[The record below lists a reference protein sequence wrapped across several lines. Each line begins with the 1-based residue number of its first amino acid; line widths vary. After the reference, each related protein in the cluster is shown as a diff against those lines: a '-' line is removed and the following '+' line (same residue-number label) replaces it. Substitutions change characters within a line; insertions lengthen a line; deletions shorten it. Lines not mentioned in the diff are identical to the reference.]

1 MYESHRCT
9 VAGPPPKVAPTTFSP
24 ARKPNSLG
32 ALTCHKSDCK
42 TVLNTTTHP
51 ATRCVCGYLFCLNHR
66 HPSDHA
72 CPGKQNPTKQSILLS
87 SSSSS
92 NSSTPM
98 TKEKLLSKLKE
109 WSLSRKSTSDSD
121 KQKSGLF
128 KGLIRTKSN
137 QAQSTVAQRGLEI
150 GRLRREAK
158 GDSKVPEDKRLYVHG
173 EGPPNL
179 NAPLTNAAQILR
191 KPVYFSKEWSNGK
204 VLDRLADALGV
215 ANVNNRSEDKEKR
228 LQLFHIESGTLLEMD
243 RKFGEL
249 VKNGDTVVLARGW

>member
-1 MYESHRCT
+1 M
-9 VAGPPPKVAPTTFSP
+9 SP
-24 ARKPNSLG
+24 A
-32 ALTCHKSDCK
+32 TE
-42 TVLNTTTHP
+42 
-51 ATRCVCGYLFCLNHR
+51 CVCGELFCLNHR

-72 CPGKQNPTKQSILLS
+72 CPGAPPKRSALLS
-87 SSSSS
+87 SQ
-92 NSSTPM
+92 NTTM
-98 TKEKLLSKLKE
+98 TKEKLLSRLKE
-109 WSLSRKSTSDSD
+109 WSSNRKSSEND
-121 KQKSGLF
+121 KPKGSLF

-137 QAQSTVAQRGLEI
+137 QANSAIVQRGLEI

-158 GDSKVPEDKRLYVHG
+158 GDSKITEDKRIYVHG

-179 NAPLTNAAQILR
+179 FAPLTNAAQVLR

-204 VLDRLADALGV
+204 VLDRLADTLGV
-215 ANVNNRSEDKEKR
+215 HNQNNRSEDKEKR